1 MKKIISVVVVL
12 MVVLLYFLYISYYH
26 IDVTDY
32 VIEDH
37 KIKNEMNI
45 VMIADVHDTHCKV
58 KDKVVEKIK
67 ELNPN
72 LILCVGDIIDKNS
85 KNDEEVLKFLDQLTD
100 ISDVYMSLG
109 NQELDFY
116 KGKEKDLKKI
126 TDAGVHLLE
135 EEYQDLEVHGNSI
148 RLGGMYAYAFNT
160 YSGKID
166 EESID
171 KNTYQFLK
179 NMENTDSYKIMM
191 AHRPDSFIFGEAKN
205 WNFDL
210 ILSGHVHGGQVIVP
224 FIGGLYAPDQGL
236 FPKYDYGMFPLKD
249 ASMILTRG
257 ISSGHEKL
265 PRLNNPVEIV
275 NIVLK
280 HN

>member
-1 MKKIISVVVVL
+1 MKKIISVIVVL
-12 MVVLLYFLYISYYH
+12 MAVLLYFLYISYYH
-26 IDVTDY
+26 IDVTNY
-32 VIEDH
+32 VIQDE
-37 KIKNEMNI
+37 KIRNEVSI
-45 VMIADVHDTHCKV
+45 VMIADVHDIHCKV
-58 KDKVVEKIK
+58 KDKVIDKIK
-67 ELNPN
+67 ELKPD
-72 LILCVGDIIDKNS
+72 LILCVGDMIDKNS
-85 KNDEEVLKFLDQLTD
+85 KNDEEVLKFVDQLIK

-109 NQELDFY
+109 NQEIDFY
-116 KGKEKDLKKI
+116 KEREQDLKKI
-126 TDAGVHLLE
+126 ADIGVHLLE
-135 EEYQDLEVHGNSI
+135 EEYRDLEVHGNRI

-210 ILSGHVHGGQVIVP
+210 ILSGHVHGGQVILP
-224 FIGGLYAPDQGL
+224 FVGGLYAPDQGL
-236 FPKYDYGMFPLKD
+236 FPEYDYGMFSLKD

-275 NIVLK
+275 SLTLK
-280 HN
+280 GK